1 MCQWKSESFLK
12 SYLYGCFKTSVLP
25 NRFVIEFVNLQKGDC
40 FTPILFHRII
50 NALIQSLKREQYKQ
64 FGFKFIGIDLPMMW
78 LLNQD
83 LEKKMKST
91 WLRYVDGAHGLTWL
105 FEYTNAALL
114 DSEVLFDTV
123 MKRIDAHK

>member
-1 MCQWKSESFLK
+1 M
-12 SYLYGCFKTSVLP
+12 
-25 NRFVIEFVNLQKGDC
+25 QKGDC

-91 WLRYVDGAHGLTWL
+91 WLCYVDGAHGLTWL

-123 MKRIDAHK
+123 MKRIDALK